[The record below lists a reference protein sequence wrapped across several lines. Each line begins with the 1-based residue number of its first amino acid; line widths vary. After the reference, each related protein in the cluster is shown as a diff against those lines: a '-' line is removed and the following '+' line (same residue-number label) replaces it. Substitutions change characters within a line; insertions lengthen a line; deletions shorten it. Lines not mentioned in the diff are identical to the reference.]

1 MIWIYGGAFNP
12 PTKAHLNIVK
22 TLKSMYPDDHIMIV
36 PVGNDYQ
43 KSSLIDFFHRYH
55 MCQLTFEDTIIST
68 IEHDQKYQGSFA
80 LLKAIKNETQQEVG
94 FVIGADQLK
103 NLTKW
108 INYESLIKTYPCM
121 IFKRADVNMDDY
133 QSLLK
138 KFYHYQIITFDYPI
152 ASTMIRKHLKD
163 HLDHLD
169 PKVVGYIE
177 MHGLY
182 KE

>member
-12 PTKAHLNIVK
+12 PTKAHLNIVQ
-22 TLKSMYPDDHIMIV
+22 TIKSMYPDDQVMIV

-55 MCQLTFEDTIIST
+55 MCQLTFEDAIIST
-68 IEHDQKYQGSFA
+68 KEHDQKYQGTLA
-80 LLKAIKNETQQEVG
+80 LLQSIEKDTHQKVG

-108 INYESLIKTYPCM
+108 IHYDVLLKTYPCL
-121 IFKRADVNMDDY
+121 IFHREGVNVDDY
-133 QSLLK
+133 QTLFK
-138 KFYHYQIITFDYPI
+138 KFFHYQLIPFDYPI
-152 ASTMIRKHLKD
+152 ASTKIRKHLKD